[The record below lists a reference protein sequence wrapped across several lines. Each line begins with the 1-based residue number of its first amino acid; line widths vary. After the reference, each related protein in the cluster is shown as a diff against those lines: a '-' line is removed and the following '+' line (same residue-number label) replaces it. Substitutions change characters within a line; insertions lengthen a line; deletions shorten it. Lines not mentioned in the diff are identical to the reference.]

1 LHAFYATFSTDS
13 KSYFWGKNF
22 NHTVKA
28 LFTNNE
34 GNTDETAEKTEN
46 LFYKCVLELNFATV
60 NSLEEQ
66 SC

>member
-1 LHAFYATFSTDS
+1 MGIMHTVIKINKFLTFLHAFYATFSTDS
-13 KSYFWGKNF
+13 KSYFWEKNF

-46 LFYKCVLELNFATV
+46 FL
-60 NSLEEQ
+60 
-66 SC
+66 